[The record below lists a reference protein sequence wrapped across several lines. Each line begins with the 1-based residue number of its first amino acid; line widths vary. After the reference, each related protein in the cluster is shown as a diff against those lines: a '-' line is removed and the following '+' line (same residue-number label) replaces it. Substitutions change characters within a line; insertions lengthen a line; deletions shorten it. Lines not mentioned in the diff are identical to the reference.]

1 MDWWR
6 SIGALQGQIWRGS
19 EDQRRNKEMNVG
31 YILSKSQ
38 TVLSLSEQE
47 AETGNLQNLFVL
59 WHFTFTVIRR
69 IVLCFNFVTLVPRN
83 NWHSWNTMKEVR
95 VNSNKINQKQKMD
108 LDEKQVEEVSTSGS
122 PVLSAACMSRKK
134 RVSQEICKKKKQSS
148 IVTDRQP
155 QPHWCNRFILPLLT
169 KWRMHQIKQKNLV
182 VIPHVF
188 LMNAY

>member
-95 VNSNKINQKQKMD
+95 VNSNKINQKQKID

-134 RVSQEICKKKKQSS
+134 RVSQEICKKKT
-148 IVTDRQP
+148 VLYCYRQTTAT
-155 QPHWCNRFILPLLT
+155 PL
-169 KWRMHQIKQKNLV
+169 M
-182 VIPHVF
+182 
-188 LMNAY
+188 